1 MFNKIIAGIL
11 PYMPKNFVWI
21 FSKRYIA
28 GKKIEDAIRVSKE
41 LNKQG
46 IKITVDLLG
55 EFIKNLDEAEQN
67 KLEYLDIIDT
77 FQKESIDSTF
87 CLLPSE

>member
-1 MFNKIIAGIL
+1 ML

-28 GKKIEDAIRVSKE
+28 GKKIEDAIRVSKD

-46 IKITVDLLG
+46 IKVTIDLLG
-55 EFIKNLDEAEQN
+55 EFIT
-67 KLEYLDIIDT
+67 KLEEANSNKT
-77 FQKESIDSTF
+77 NTSIS
-87 CLLPSE
+87 LKRSMKRRSMAISP